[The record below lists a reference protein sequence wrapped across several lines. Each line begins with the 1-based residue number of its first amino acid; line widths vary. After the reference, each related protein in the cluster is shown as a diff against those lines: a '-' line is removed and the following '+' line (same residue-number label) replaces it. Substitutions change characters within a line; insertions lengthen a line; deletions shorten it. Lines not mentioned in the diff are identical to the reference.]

1 MSLKYNIRPTQPN
14 TIVNL
19 SLSIINFVTQLS
31 NQNRLNHNCVSLHL
45 FDLVASRWMG
55 DWLYLFT
62 CIPCILI
69 LILLGYTS
77 KTSYNPGVILACIKF
92 YKINNIYFKPKKDL
106 NLIKIPPCILY
117 TLIIYFKIK
126 SYFPSQFLKQHPSSK
141 EKYFITKIVKNYSKM
156 GPKLNTRAHIPI
168 HIR

>member
-19 SLSIINFVTQLS
+19 SLLIINCMTQLS

-117 TLIIYFKIK
+117 TTLIIHFKKKNPIFLHNFLSNTLLPK
-126 SYFPSQFLKQHPSSK
+126 RNILSQKLSK
-141 EKYFITKIVKNYSKM
+141 IT
-156 GPKLNTRAHIPI
+156 PKWVLN
-168 HIR
+168 